1 MSPTRTIIV
10 EFDTRL
16 SGTLQVKIRGGWW
29 RPFLPKKSHRSGT
42 SFLDAVLN
50 TILEEQPKIQ
60 TEFLWSSP
68 GVGSGQHRRIT
79 IMCEVRDILGWVSL
93 LELFILGLEAIDRT
107 SLAVNPMAIKLVC
120 LT

>member
-1 MSPTRTIIV
+1 
-10 EFDTRL
+10 L

-29 RPFLPKKSHRSGT
+29 RPFLPKKSHRSST
-42 SFLDAVLN
+42 SFLDAVLSA
-50 TILEEQPKIQ
+50 ILEEQPEIQ

-68 GVGSGQHRRIT
+68 RVRSGQHRRVT
-79 IMCEVRDILGWVSL
+79 IVRKVRDILGWVSL
-93 LELFILGLEAIDRT
+93 LKLLILGLEAIDGT